1 LSSIITREEVIGK
14 LVINEKGY
22 EVGKVVDIAISIEGT
37 GILKVE
43 TEDGN
48 VVEIPMTMIQAIG
61 KYILLRPKKE
71 TTTPT
76 FPPPPPPTTGVSQQ
90 YPPPPVQQQPLP
102 PSPPPEQQ
110 GIVCPR
116 CGHVNP
122 PGARFCQNCGTPLP
136 QQEGGLSSL
145 RKKLGI

>member
-1 LSSIITREEVIGK
+1 MSSIITRDEVLGK
-14 LVINEKGY
+14 IVINEKGY
-22 EVGKVVDIAISIEGT
+22 EVGKVTDIAISIDGT

-48 VVEIPMTMIQAIG
+48 TVEVPMTMIQAIG
-61 KYILLRPKKE
+61 KYVLLKPKKE
-71 TTTPT
+71 EQIQTQY
-76 FPPPPPPTTGVSQQ
+76 PPPNIAQQ
-90 YPPPPVQQQPLP
+90 YPPPPPPVASAQP
-102 PSPPPEQQ
+102 SVPPPPTEQ

-122 PGARFCQNCGTPLP
+122 PGARFCQNCGAPLP
-136 QQEGGLSSL
+136 QQSEGGLSSI